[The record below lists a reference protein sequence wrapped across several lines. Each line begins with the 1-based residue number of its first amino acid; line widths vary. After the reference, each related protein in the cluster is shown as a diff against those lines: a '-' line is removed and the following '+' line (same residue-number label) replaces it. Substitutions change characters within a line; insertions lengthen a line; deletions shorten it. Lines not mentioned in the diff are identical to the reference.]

1 MKGMM
6 HKKTNFVLETKKPA
20 RRGFWAN
27 FWASQ
32 LLVTCLGLGL
42 LVLVAVPLL
51 KNYAKQRA
59 VNNEVEGIKKE
70 IADFE
75 SKNKDLSEMLQY
87 LQSKDSLEEQA
98 RLNLGLKK
106 PGEKVVVIS
115 ESSIASSSAT
125 SSEDVETGNLV
136 KWWRYFFKH

>member
-1 MKGMM
+1 MLT
-6 HKKTNFVLETKKPA
+6 KKTNFNLDGKKPK
-20 RRGFWAN
+20 RRGWLAN

-32 LLVTCLGLGL
+32 LLVTFIGVIFLALIFL
-42 LVLVAVPLL
+42 PLL

-59 VNNEVEGIKKE
+59 IANEIEGIKKE

-75 SKNKDLSEMLQY
+75 SKNKDLSEMLNY
-87 LQSKDSLEEQA
+87 VQSKDSLEEQA

-115 ESSIASSSAT
+115 EKDIASSSTA
-125 SSEDVETGNLV
+125 NLSANNASNFV
-136 KWWRYFFKH
+136 KWWHYFFMP